1 MTVLRG
7 GAATDV
13 GRVRS
18 NNQDQLLVAGTL
30 YAVADGMGGH
40 AGGEVA
46 SLAAVEALQAAFDEN
61 PSADGLA
68 DAVRNANQVVWNRAQ
83 EGRELRGMGTTL
95 TAVALV
101 EGEREDD
108 DLLAVVNV
116 GDSRAYLL
124 RDGELE
130 QLTEDHSV
138 PEELRRAGRLSDAE
152 AAAHPQRNVLTRAL
166 GIDPNVEVDCFE
178 VTPFKGDR
186 ILLSS
191 DGLYNEVDEPDI
203 VTVLRRVGDPED
215 AARELVAMARE
226 HGGNDNITV
235 VVVDVADDGSRSA
248 RASAAVAT
256 DPVRQGGSRRRRRE
270 AGPVNSSPAEA
281 VRAARPR
288 IDEPELASVGAPRS
302 TTSTP
307 PDPSPSPAGRAA
319 GASFP
324 RSSDITPSRR
334 DRRVTPRAA
343 VFVGLVL
350 LVLLAGLGATAWYGR
365 GGYFVGVAEGGDSVA
380 IFKGRPG
387 GLLWFN
393 PTLAERTELS
403 LAEVLPH
410 QADVIRA
417 GKEYGSID
425 AARRFVTNVT
435 EEAAPTTTTTTTTTL
450 PLPPG
455 PTTTGVA
462 PAPPPAQP

>member
-1 MTVLRG
+1 MTVLHG

-18 NNQDQLLVAGTL
+18 NNQDQLLVAESL
-30 YAVADGMGGH
+30 FAVADGMGGH

-46 SLAAVEALQAAFDEN
+46 SLAALEALRAAFDEN

-68 DAVRNANQVVWNRAQ
+68 DAVRNANQVVWSRAQ

-101 EGEREDD
+101 EGDSEED

-152 AAAHPQRNVLTRAL
+152 AASHPQRNVLTRAL
-166 GIDPNVEVDCFE
+166 GIDPNVEVDCFQ
-178 VTPFKGDR
+178 VTPYRGDR
-186 ILLSS
+186 LVLSS
-191 DGLYNEVDEPDI
+191 DGLYNEVGDPDI
-203 VTVLRRVGDPED
+203 ATVLRRVRDPEK
-215 AARELVAMARE
+215 AAQELVRMAKE

-235 VVVDVADDGSRSA
+235 VVVDVVDDDERSA
-248 RASAAVAT
+248 RASATLTAS
-256 DPVRQGGSRRRRRE
+256 PNLPSR
-270 AGPVNSSPAEA
+270 
-281 VRAARPR
+281 
-288 IDEPELASVGAPRS
+288 
-302 TTSTP
+302 
-307 PDPSPSPAGRAA
+307 PAGRSGARVAQDPSGTGPLAPQGVTA
-319 GASFP
+319 GRPPSGALRSPDIVAGGREP
-324 RSSDITPSRR
+324 RITVRGL
-334 DRRVTPRAA
+334 

-350 LVLLAGLGATAWYGR
+350 LVLVGGFSATAWYGR
-365 GGYFVGVAEGGDSVA
+365 GGYFVGAQGDDIV

-393 PTLAERTELS
+393 PTVAEKTGVS
-403 LAEVLPH
+403 LA
-410 QADVIRA
+410 DIRPGPA
-417 GKEYGSID
+417 GEIREGKEYSSIA
-425 AARRFVTNVT
+425 AARRYVRNVT
-435 EEAAPTTTTTTTTTL
+435 EEAASTTATTL
-450 PLPPG
+450 PFPPT
-455 PTTTGVA
+455 PITTGVA
-462 PAPPPAQP
+462 PPPPAPAP